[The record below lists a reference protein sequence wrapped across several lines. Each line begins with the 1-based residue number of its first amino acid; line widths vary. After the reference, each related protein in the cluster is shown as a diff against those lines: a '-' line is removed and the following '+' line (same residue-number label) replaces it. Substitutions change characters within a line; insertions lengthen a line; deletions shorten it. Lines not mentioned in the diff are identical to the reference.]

1 MPASAASNV
10 PLTEEKRTLT
20 VRGSRGGRRRH
31 AADRTTQAALLVTT
45 RGLFMMPNIPGGKR
59 GGTLRSTPPRTRAP
73 NPNPS
78 TLNPEPKTLQM
89 GFRPKP
95 KPIQSFAFK

>member
-1 MPASAASNV
+1 
-10 PLTEEKRTLT
+10 
-20 VRGSRGGRRRH
+20 
-31 AADRTTQAALLVTT
+31 
-45 RGLFMMPNIPGGKR
+45 MPNIPGGKR

>member
-20 VRGSRGGRRRH
+20 VRGSRGGQRRH

-45 RGLFMMPNIPGGKR
+45 RGLFMMPKYPWR
-59 GGTLRSTPPRTRAP
+59 QATRNAAFNP
-73 NPNPS
+73 TPNPS
-78 TLNPEPKTLQM
+78 PEPKPEPLN
-89 GFRPKP
+89 PKP
-95 KPIQSFAFK
+95 

>member
-20 VRGSRGGRRRH
+20 VRGSRGGQRRH

-45 RGLFMMPNIPGGKR
+45 RGLFMIRTARLIYKSYIWILYILYIKCHMIASLYVAKR
-59 GGTLRSTPPRTRAP
+59 V
-73 NPNPS
+73 
-78 TLNPEPKTLQM
+78 
-89 GFRPKP
+89 
-95 KPIQSFAFK
+95 